1 MSSESNLTSRFQKG
15 QKKSPEEIKKREETK
30 RVNKAIKNL
39 VYEQLKQDLLN
50 GDSAKQKPYYQTF
63 LNNYLKQALKDP
75 NGRPA
80 TTIASMIFTPDIL
93 TALDASHEREMAN
106 DINFALYKLN
116 EDYFQEQRD
125 VLVEINHSKKIL
137 VCCSR
142 RAGKCFGKGTK
153 IRLFDG
159 TIKNVED
166 IRVGDIVLD
175 YNGNPTE
182 VSSTTS
188 GTDKM
193 YLVKDTSLSNNMEFV
208 CNEPHILTIKCSRN
222 DQTRKHNSPYKK
234 GEIYDIP
241 LVDFLKLPKY
251 EQKRFSLFRAS
262 IEYEEK
268 EHLIDPYL
276 LGLWLGDGNKECPRI
291 TVCGDEK
298 DLCNY
303 LSNNY
308 NCSISLSNGKSLNV
322 YGYYIKGIKQFF
334 KELNLL
340 YNKHIPFEYLH
351 DSKRNRLKLLAGL
364 IDSDGYKPKRKN
376 MLEFCNTNKTLI
388 DNVIELCNSLG
399 FKTSVRTKI
408 PTMYGKKCSRCWTIT
423 IKGKLSN
430 IPNVVKRKHCE
441 DSKQDTCNNF
451 TINYLGINTYYGFTL
466 KGNKRFCLED
476 YTVVHNTEMTS
487 GAIVKSALKNPGSR
501 IIYINLT
508 FKNAV
513 KQIWD
518 KVIKASEDTGL
529 QIEKSSKN
537 DGEIE
542 WVNGSSLR
550 IKGNSNNAEA
560 DTLRGESKVSL
571 VIIDEAF
578 HQKNMEYAINEVIM
592 PFLADLGDKATILCT
607 GTPPRIPHTYME
619 KLWSKDKTWRHYHWT
634 AENNPH
640 IPNFEKFIEEVCK
653 AKGLTKEAPFIQREY
668 YGVIGAYD
676 TEAMVFKNYQTY
688 TELPA
693 SFTANRI
700 AIGCDWGFSDYN
712 SIITVAY
719 NTQSGEAYIIEEKKF
734 NKATVTEIIT
744 EVKKSYEAA
753 KNRFGIDDIQI
764 LCDTNEQ
771 SITYELYANQ
781 HLPAYNAY
789 KYDKASAIAQLS
801 DWLRSGKIKVNA
813 NDIYLKDE
821 FERTLYKRDE
831 DDDSILPE
839 IDDDIFHPDAI
850 MALLYASRTIAFDMG
865 DKWQIDGV
873 NTGGESTNKKEGW

>member
-1 MSSESNLTSRFQKG
+1 MNSESNLTSRFQKG

-50 GDSAKQKPYYQTF
+50 GDNAKQKPYYQTF

-80 TTIASMIFTPDIL
+80 TTVASMIFTPDIL

-142 RAGKCFGKGTK
+142 RAGKS
-153 IRLFDG
+153 
-159 TIKNVED
+159 
-166 IRVGDIVLD
+166 
-175 YNGNPTE
+175 Y
-182 VSSTTS
+182 
-188 GTDKM
+188 
-193 YLVKDTSLSNNMEFV
+193 
-208 CNEPHILTIKCSRN
+208 
-222 DQTRKHNSPYKK
+222 
-234 GEIYDIP
+234 
-241 LVDFLKLPKY
+241 
-251 EQKRFSLFRAS
+251 
-262 IEYEEK
+262 
-268 EHLIDPYL
+268 
-276 LGLWLGDGNKECPRI
+276 
-291 TVCGDEK
+291 
-298 DLCNY
+298 
-303 LSNNY
+303 
-308 NCSISLSNGKSLNV
+308 
-322 YGYYIKGIKQFF
+322 
-334 KELNLL
+334 
-340 YNKHIPFEYLH
+340 
-351 DSKRNRLKLLAGL
+351 
-364 IDSDGYKPKRKN
+364 
-376 MLEFCNTNKTLI
+376 FCA
-388 DNVIELCNSLG
+388 
-399 FKTSVRTKI
+399 
-408 PTMYGKKCSRCWTIT
+408 
-423 IKGKLSN
+423 
-430 IPNVVKRKHCE
+430 
-441 DSKQDTCNNF
+441 
-451 TINYLGINTYYGFTL
+451 
-466 KGNKRFCLED
+466 
-476 YTVVHNTEMTS
+476 

-518 KVIKASEDTGL
+518 NVIKASEAVGL
-529 QIEKSSKN
+529 QIDKSSKN

-571 VIIDEAF
+571 VVIDEAF

-619 KLWSKDKTWRHYHWT
+619 KLWSNDKTWRHYHWT

-640 IPNFEKFIEEVCK
+640 VPDFEKFIEEVCK
-653 AKGLTKEAPFIQREY
+653 AKGLTKDAPFIQREY

-676 TEAMVFKNYQTY
+676 TEAMVFKNYQSY
-688 TELPA
+688 TELPT

-719 NTQSGEAYIIEEKKF
+719 NTQSGEAYVIEEKKF
-734 NKATVTEIIT
+734 NKATVSEIIT
-744 EVKKSYEAA
+744 EVKKSYETA

>member
-142 RAGKCFGKGTK
+142 RAGKS
-153 IRLFDG
+153 
-159 TIKNVED
+159 
-166 IRVGDIVLD
+166 
-175 YNGNPTE
+175 Y
-182 VSSTTS
+182 
-188 GTDKM
+188 
-193 YLVKDTSLSNNMEFV
+193 
-208 CNEPHILTIKCSRN
+208 
-222 DQTRKHNSPYKK
+222 
-234 GEIYDIP
+234 
-241 LVDFLKLPKY
+241 
-251 EQKRFSLFRAS
+251 
-262 IEYEEK
+262 
-268 EHLIDPYL
+268 
-276 LGLWLGDGNKECPRI
+276 
-291 TVCGDEK
+291 
-298 DLCNY
+298 
-303 LSNNY
+303 
-308 NCSISLSNGKSLNV
+308 
-322 YGYYIKGIKQFF
+322 
-334 KELNLL
+334 
-340 YNKHIPFEYLH
+340 
-351 DSKRNRLKLLAGL
+351 
-364 IDSDGYKPKRKN
+364 
-376 MLEFCNTNKTLI
+376 FCA
-388 DNVIELCNSLG
+388 
-399 FKTSVRTKI
+399 
-408 PTMYGKKCSRCWTIT
+408 
-423 IKGKLSN
+423 
-430 IPNVVKRKHCE
+430 
-441 DSKQDTCNNF
+441 
-451 TINYLGINTYYGFTL
+451 
-466 KGNKRFCLED
+466 
-476 YTVVHNTEMTS
+476 

-518 KVIKASEDTGL
+518 NVIKASEYTGL
-529 QIEKSSKN
+529 QIDKSSKN

-571 VIIDEAF
+571 VVIDEAF

-619 KLWSKDKTWRHYHWT
+619 KLWSNDKTWRHYHWT

-653 AKGLTKEAPFIQREY
+653 AKGLTKDAPFIQREY

-688 TELPA
+688 TELPT

-719 NTQSGEAYIIEEKKF
+719 NTQSGEAYVIEEKKF
-734 NKATVTEIIT
+734 NKATVSDIIT
-744 EVKKSYEAA
+744 EVKRSYEAA

>member
-142 RAGKCFGKGTK
+142 RAGKS
-153 IRLFDG
+153 
-159 TIKNVED
+159 
-166 IRVGDIVLD
+166 
-175 YNGNPTE
+175 Y
-182 VSSTTS
+182 
-188 GTDKM
+188 
-193 YLVKDTSLSNNMEFV
+193 
-208 CNEPHILTIKCSRN
+208 
-222 DQTRKHNSPYKK
+222 
-234 GEIYDIP
+234 
-241 LVDFLKLPKY
+241 
-251 EQKRFSLFRAS
+251 
-262 IEYEEK
+262 
-268 EHLIDPYL
+268 
-276 LGLWLGDGNKECPRI
+276 
-291 TVCGDEK
+291 
-298 DLCNY
+298 
-303 LSNNY
+303 
-308 NCSISLSNGKSLNV
+308 
-322 YGYYIKGIKQFF
+322 
-334 KELNLL
+334 
-340 YNKHIPFEYLH
+340 
-351 DSKRNRLKLLAGL
+351 
-364 IDSDGYKPKRKN
+364 
-376 MLEFCNTNKTLI
+376 FCA
-388 DNVIELCNSLG
+388 
-399 FKTSVRTKI
+399 
-408 PTMYGKKCSRCWTIT
+408 
-423 IKGKLSN
+423 
-430 IPNVVKRKHCE
+430 
-441 DSKQDTCNNF
+441 
-451 TINYLGINTYYGFTL
+451 
-466 KGNKRFCLED
+466 
-476 YTVVHNTEMTS
+476 

-518 KVIKASEDTGL
+518 NVIKASEYTGL
-529 QIEKSSKN
+529 QIDKSSKN

-571 VIIDEAF
+571 VVIDEAF

-619 KLWSKDKTWRHYHWT
+619 KLWSNDKTWRHYHWT

-640 IPNFEKFIEEVCK
+640 IPNFEKFVEEVCK
-653 AKGLTKEAPFIQREY
+653 AKGLTKDAPFIQREY

-688 TELPA
+688 TELPT

-719 NTQSGEAYIIEEKKF
+719 NTQSGEAYVIEEKKF
-734 NKATVTEIIT
+734 NKATVSDIIT
-744 EVKKSYEAA
+744 EVKRSYEAA

>member
-80 TTIASMIFTPDIL
+80 TTVASMIFTPDIL

-142 RAGKCFGKGTK
+142 RAGKS
-153 IRLFDG
+153 
-159 TIKNVED
+159 
-166 IRVGDIVLD
+166 
-175 YNGNPTE
+175 Y
-182 VSSTTS
+182 
-188 GTDKM
+188 
-193 YLVKDTSLSNNMEFV
+193 
-208 CNEPHILTIKCSRN
+208 
-222 DQTRKHNSPYKK
+222 
-234 GEIYDIP
+234 
-241 LVDFLKLPKY
+241 
-251 EQKRFSLFRAS
+251 
-262 IEYEEK
+262 
-268 EHLIDPYL
+268 
-276 LGLWLGDGNKECPRI
+276 
-291 TVCGDEK
+291 
-298 DLCNY
+298 
-303 LSNNY
+303 
-308 NCSISLSNGKSLNV
+308 
-322 YGYYIKGIKQFF
+322 
-334 KELNLL
+334 
-340 YNKHIPFEYLH
+340 
-351 DSKRNRLKLLAGL
+351 
-364 IDSDGYKPKRKN
+364 
-376 MLEFCNTNKTLI
+376 FCA
-388 DNVIELCNSLG
+388 
-399 FKTSVRTKI
+399 
-408 PTMYGKKCSRCWTIT
+408 
-423 IKGKLSN
+423 
-430 IPNVVKRKHCE
+430 
-441 DSKQDTCNNF
+441 
-451 TINYLGINTYYGFTL
+451 
-466 KGNKRFCLED
+466 
-476 YTVVHNTEMTS
+476 

-518 KVIKASEDTGL
+518 NVIKASEAVGL
-529 QIEKSSKN
+529 QIDKSSKN

-571 VIIDEAF
+571 VVIDEAF

-619 KLWSKDKTWRHYHWT
+619 KLWSNDKTWRHYHWT

-640 IPNFEKFIEEVCK
+640 VPDFEKFIEEVCE
-653 AKGLTKEAPFIQREY
+653 AKGLTKDAPFIQREY

-676 TEAMVFKNYQTY
+676 TEAMVFKNYQSY
-688 TELPA
+688 TELPT

-719 NTQSGEAYIIEEKKF
+719 NTQSGEAYVIEEKKF
-734 NKATVTEIIT
+734 NKATVSEIIT
-744 EVKKSYEAA
+744 EVKRSYEAA

>member
-142 RAGKCFGKGTK
+142 RAGKS
-153 IRLFDG
+153 
-159 TIKNVED
+159 
-166 IRVGDIVLD
+166 
-175 YNGNPTE
+175 Y
-182 VSSTTS
+182 
-188 GTDKM
+188 
-193 YLVKDTSLSNNMEFV
+193 
-208 CNEPHILTIKCSRN
+208 
-222 DQTRKHNSPYKK
+222 
-234 GEIYDIP
+234 
-241 LVDFLKLPKY
+241 
-251 EQKRFSLFRAS
+251 
-262 IEYEEK
+262 
-268 EHLIDPYL
+268 
-276 LGLWLGDGNKECPRI
+276 
-291 TVCGDEK
+291 
-298 DLCNY
+298 
-303 LSNNY
+303 
-308 NCSISLSNGKSLNV
+308 
-322 YGYYIKGIKQFF
+322 
-334 KELNLL
+334 
-340 YNKHIPFEYLH
+340 
-351 DSKRNRLKLLAGL
+351 
-364 IDSDGYKPKRKN
+364 
-376 MLEFCNTNKTLI
+376 FCA
-388 DNVIELCNSLG
+388 
-399 FKTSVRTKI
+399 
-408 PTMYGKKCSRCWTIT
+408 
-423 IKGKLSN
+423 
-430 IPNVVKRKHCE
+430 
-441 DSKQDTCNNF
+441 
-451 TINYLGINTYYGFTL
+451 
-466 KGNKRFCLED
+466 
-476 YTVVHNTEMTS
+476 

-513 KQIWD
+513 KQVWD
-518 KVIKASEDTGL
+518 NVIKASEDTGL
-529 QIEKSSKN
+529 QIDKSSKN

-571 VIIDEAF
+571 VVIDEAF

-619 KLWSKDKTWRHYHWT
+619 KLWSNDKTWRHYHWT

-640 IPNFEKFIEEVCK
+640 IPNFEKFVEEVCK
-653 AKGLTKEAPFIQREY
+653 AKGLTKDAPFIQREY

-688 TELPA
+688 TELPT

-719 NTQSGEAYIIEEKKF
+719 NTQSGEAYVIEEKKF
-734 NKATVTEIIT
+734 NKATVSEIIT
-744 EVKKSYEAA
+744 EVKRSYEAA

>member
-125 VLVEINHSKKIL
+125 VLVEINHSKKML

-142 RAGKCFGKGTK
+142 R
-153 IRLFDG
+153 
-159 TIKNVED
+159 
-166 IRVGDIVLD
+166 
-175 YNGNPTE
+175 
-182 VSSTTS
+182 S
-188 GTDKM
+188 
-193 YLVKDTSLSNNMEFV
+193 
-208 CNEPHILTIKCSRN
+208 
-222 DQTRKHNSPYKK
+222 
-234 GEIYDIP
+234 
-241 LVDFLKLPKY
+241 
-251 EQKRFSLFRAS
+251 
-262 IEYEEK
+262 
-268 EHLIDPYL
+268 
-276 LGLWLGDGNKECPRI
+276 
-291 TVCGDEK
+291 
-298 DLCNY
+298 
-303 LSNNY
+303 
-308 NCSISLSNGKSLNV
+308 GKS
-322 YGYYIKGIKQFF
+322 FMC
-334 KELNLL
+334 
-340 YNKHIPFEYLH
+340 
-351 DSKRNRLKLLAGL
+351 A
-364 IDSDGYKPKRKN
+364 
-376 MLEFCNTNKTLI
+376 
-388 DNVIELCNSLG
+388 
-399 FKTSVRTKI
+399 
-408 PTMYGKKCSRCWTIT
+408 
-423 IKGKLSN
+423 
-430 IPNVVKRKHCE
+430 
-441 DSKQDTCNNF
+441 
-451 TINYLGINTYYGFTL
+451 
-466 KGNKRFCLED
+466 
-476 YTVVHNTEMTS
+476 

-518 KVIKASEDTGL
+518 NVIKASKETGL
-529 QIEKSSKN
+529 QIDKSSKN

-592 PFLADLGDKATILCT
+592 PFLADLGDRATILCT

-619 KLWSKDKTWRHYHWT
+619 KLWSNDKTWRHYHWT

-640 IPNFEKFIEEVCK
+640 IPDFEKFIEEVCK
-653 AKGLTKEAPFIQREY
+653 AKGLTKDAPFIQREY

-688 TELPA
+688 TELPV

-719 NTQSGEAYIIEEKKF
+719 NTQSGEAYVIEEKKF
-734 NKATVTEIIT
+734 NKATVSEIIT
-744 EVKKSYEAA
+744 EVKKSYETA

>member
-50 GDSAKQKPYYQTF
+50 GDNAKQKPYYQTF

-80 TTIASMIFTPDIL
+80 TTIASMIFTPDVL

-125 VLVEINHSKKIL
+125 LLVEINHSKKIL
-137 VCCSR
+137 ACCSR
-142 RAGKCFGKGTK
+142 RAGKSYSC
-153 IRLFDG
+153 
-159 TIKNVED
+159 
-166 IRVGDIVLD
+166 
-175 YNGNPTE
+175 
-182 VSSTTS
+182 
-188 GTDKM
+188 
-193 YLVKDTSLSNNMEFV
+193 
-208 CNEPHILTIKCSRN
+208 
-222 DQTRKHNSPYKK
+222 
-234 GEIYDIP
+234 
-241 LVDFLKLPKY
+241 
-251 EQKRFSLFRAS
+251 A
-262 IEYEEK
+262 
-268 EHLIDPYL
+268 
-276 LGLWLGDGNKECPRI
+276 
-291 TVCGDEK
+291 
-298 DLCNY
+298 
-303 LSNNY
+303 
-308 NCSISLSNGKSLNV
+308 
-322 YGYYIKGIKQFF
+322 
-334 KELNLL
+334 
-340 YNKHIPFEYLH
+340 
-351 DSKRNRLKLLAGL
+351 
-364 IDSDGYKPKRKN
+364 
-376 MLEFCNTNKTLI
+376 
-388 DNVIELCNSLG
+388 
-399 FKTSVRTKI
+399 
-408 PTMYGKKCSRCWTIT
+408 
-423 IKGKLSN
+423 
-430 IPNVVKRKHCE
+430 
-441 DSKQDTCNNF
+441 
-451 TINYLGINTYYGFTL
+451 
-466 KGNKRFCLED
+466 
-476 YTVVHNTEMTS
+476 

-518 KVIKASEDTGL
+518 NVIKASEAVGL

-542 WVNGSSLR
+542 WANGSSLR

-571 VIIDEAF
+571 VVIDEAF

-619 KLWSKDKTWRHYHWT
+619 KLWNNDKTWRHYHWT

-640 IPNFEKFIEEVCK
+640 IPDFEKFIEEVCK
-653 AKGLTKEAPFIQREY
+653 AKGLTKDAPFIQREY

-688 TELPA
+688 TELPT

-719 NTQSGEAYIIEEKKF
+719 NTQSGEAYVIEEKKF
-734 NKATVTEIIT
+734 NKATVSEIIA
-744 EVKKSYEAA
+744 EVKRSYENA

-821 FERTLYKRDE
+821 FERTIYKRDE

>member
-39 VYEQLKQDLLN
+39 VYEHLKQDLLN
-50 GDSAKQKPYYQTF
+50 GDRAKQKPYYQTF

-142 RAGKCFGKGTK
+142 RAGKS
-153 IRLFDG
+153 
-159 TIKNVED
+159 
-166 IRVGDIVLD
+166 
-175 YNGNPTE
+175 Y
-182 VSSTTS
+182 
-188 GTDKM
+188 
-193 YLVKDTSLSNNMEFV
+193 
-208 CNEPHILTIKCSRN
+208 
-222 DQTRKHNSPYKK
+222 
-234 GEIYDIP
+234 
-241 LVDFLKLPKY
+241 
-251 EQKRFSLFRAS
+251 
-262 IEYEEK
+262 
-268 EHLIDPYL
+268 
-276 LGLWLGDGNKECPRI
+276 
-291 TVCGDEK
+291 
-298 DLCNY
+298 
-303 LSNNY
+303 
-308 NCSISLSNGKSLNV
+308 
-322 YGYYIKGIKQFF
+322 
-334 KELNLL
+334 
-340 YNKHIPFEYLH
+340 
-351 DSKRNRLKLLAGL
+351 
-364 IDSDGYKPKRKN
+364 
-376 MLEFCNTNKTLI
+376 FCA
-388 DNVIELCNSLG
+388 
-399 FKTSVRTKI
+399 
-408 PTMYGKKCSRCWTIT
+408 
-423 IKGKLSN
+423 
-430 IPNVVKRKHCE
+430 
-441 DSKQDTCNNF
+441 
-451 TINYLGINTYYGFTL
+451 
-466 KGNKRFCLED
+466 
-476 YTVVHNTEMTS
+476 

-518 KVIKASEDTGL
+518 NVIKASEYTGL
-529 QIEKSSKN
+529 QIDKSSKN

-571 VIIDEAF
+571 VVIDEAF

-619 KLWSKDKTWRHYHWT
+619 KLWSNDKTWRHYHWT

-653 AKGLTKEAPFIQREY
+653 AKGLTKDAPFIQREY

-688 TELPA
+688 TELPT

-719 NTQSGEAYIIEEKKF
+719 NTQSGEAYVIEEKKF
-734 NKATVTEIIT
+734 NKATVSDIIT
-744 EVKKSYEAA
+744 EVKRSYEAA

>member
-39 VYEQLKQDLLN
+39 VYEQLKKDLLN

-80 TTIASMIFTPDIL
+80 TTVASMIFTPDIL

-142 RAGKCFGKGTK
+142 RAGKS
-153 IRLFDG
+153 
-159 TIKNVED
+159 
-166 IRVGDIVLD
+166 
-175 YNGNPTE
+175 Y
-182 VSSTTS
+182 
-188 GTDKM
+188 
-193 YLVKDTSLSNNMEFV
+193 
-208 CNEPHILTIKCSRN
+208 
-222 DQTRKHNSPYKK
+222 
-234 GEIYDIP
+234 
-241 LVDFLKLPKY
+241 
-251 EQKRFSLFRAS
+251 
-262 IEYEEK
+262 
-268 EHLIDPYL
+268 
-276 LGLWLGDGNKECPRI
+276 
-291 TVCGDEK
+291 
-298 DLCNY
+298 
-303 LSNNY
+303 
-308 NCSISLSNGKSLNV
+308 
-322 YGYYIKGIKQFF
+322 
-334 KELNLL
+334 
-340 YNKHIPFEYLH
+340 
-351 DSKRNRLKLLAGL
+351 
-364 IDSDGYKPKRKN
+364 
-376 MLEFCNTNKTLI
+376 FCA
-388 DNVIELCNSLG
+388 
-399 FKTSVRTKI
+399 
-408 PTMYGKKCSRCWTIT
+408 
-423 IKGKLSN
+423 
-430 IPNVVKRKHCE
+430 
-441 DSKQDTCNNF
+441 
-451 TINYLGINTYYGFTL
+451 
-466 KGNKRFCLED
+466 
-476 YTVVHNTEMTS
+476 

-518 KVIKASEDTGL
+518 NVIKASEAVGL
-529 QIEKSSKN
+529 QIDKSSKN

-571 VIIDEAF
+571 VVIDEAF

-619 KLWSKDKTWRHYHWT
+619 KLWSNDKTWRHYHWT

-640 IPNFEKFIEEVCK
+640 VPDFEKFIEEVCK
-653 AKGLTKEAPFIQREY
+653 AKGLTKDAPFIQREY

-676 TEAMVFKNYQTY
+676 TEAMVFKNYQSY
-688 TELPA
+688 TELPT

-719 NTQSGEAYIIEEKKF
+719 NTQSGEAYVIEEKKF
-734 NKATVTEIIT
+734 NKATVSEIIT
-744 EVKKSYEAA
+744 EVKRSYEAA

>member
-1 MSSESNLTSRFQKG
+1 MSSENNLTSRFQKG

-50 GDSAKQKPYYQTF
+50 GDNAKQKPYYQTF

-80 TTIASMIFTPDIL
+80 TTVASMIFTPDIL

-142 RAGKCFGKGTK
+142 RAGK
-153 IRLFDG
+153 
-159 TIKNVED
+159 
-166 IRVGDIVLD
+166 
-175 YNGNPTE
+175 
-182 VSSTTS
+182 S
-188 GTDKM
+188 
-193 YLVKDTSLSNNMEFV
+193 
-208 CNEPHILTIKCSRN
+208 
-222 DQTRKHNSPYKK
+222 
-234 GEIYDIP
+234 
-241 LVDFLKLPKY
+241 
-251 EQKRFSLFRAS
+251 
-262 IEYEEK
+262 
-268 EHLIDPYL
+268 
-276 LGLWLGDGNKECPRI
+276 
-291 TVCGDEK
+291 
-298 DLCNY
+298 
-303 LSNNY
+303 
-308 NCSISLSNGKSLNV
+308 
-322 YGYYIKGIKQFF
+322 FF
-334 KELNLL
+334 C
-340 YNKHIPFEYLH
+340 
-351 DSKRNRLKLLAGL
+351 A
-364 IDSDGYKPKRKN
+364 
-376 MLEFCNTNKTLI
+376 
-388 DNVIELCNSLG
+388 
-399 FKTSVRTKI
+399 
-408 PTMYGKKCSRCWTIT
+408 
-423 IKGKLSN
+423 
-430 IPNVVKRKHCE
+430 
-441 DSKQDTCNNF
+441 
-451 TINYLGINTYYGFTL
+451 
-466 KGNKRFCLED
+466 
-476 YTVVHNTEMTS
+476 

-518 KVIKASEDTGL
+518 NVIKASEAVGL
-529 QIEKSSKN
+529 QIDKSSKN

-571 VIIDEAF
+571 VVIDEAF

-619 KLWSKDKTWRHYHWT
+619 KLWNNDKTWRHYHWT

-640 IPNFEKFIEEVCK
+640 VPDFEKFIEEVCK
-653 AKGLTKEAPFIQREY
+653 AKGLTKDAPFIQREY

-676 TEAMVFKNYQTY
+676 TEAMVFKNYQSY
-688 TELPA
+688 TELPT

-719 NTQSGEAYIIEEKKF
+719 NTQSGEAYVIEEKKF
-734 NKATVTEIIT
+734 NKATVSEIIA
-744 EVKKSYEAA
+744 EVKRSYEAA

-831 DDDSILPE
+831 DDSILPE

>member
-80 TTIASMIFTPDIL
+80 TTVASMIFTPDIL

-142 RAGKCFGKGTK
+142 RAGKS
-153 IRLFDG
+153 
-159 TIKNVED
+159 
-166 IRVGDIVLD
+166 
-175 YNGNPTE
+175 Y
-182 VSSTTS
+182 
-188 GTDKM
+188 
-193 YLVKDTSLSNNMEFV
+193 
-208 CNEPHILTIKCSRN
+208 
-222 DQTRKHNSPYKK
+222 
-234 GEIYDIP
+234 
-241 LVDFLKLPKY
+241 
-251 EQKRFSLFRAS
+251 
-262 IEYEEK
+262 
-268 EHLIDPYL
+268 
-276 LGLWLGDGNKECPRI
+276 
-291 TVCGDEK
+291 
-298 DLCNY
+298 
-303 LSNNY
+303 
-308 NCSISLSNGKSLNV
+308 
-322 YGYYIKGIKQFF
+322 
-334 KELNLL
+334 
-340 YNKHIPFEYLH
+340 
-351 DSKRNRLKLLAGL
+351 
-364 IDSDGYKPKRKN
+364 
-376 MLEFCNTNKTLI
+376 FCA
-388 DNVIELCNSLG
+388 
-399 FKTSVRTKI
+399 
-408 PTMYGKKCSRCWTIT
+408 
-423 IKGKLSN
+423 
-430 IPNVVKRKHCE
+430 
-441 DSKQDTCNNF
+441 
-451 TINYLGINTYYGFTL
+451 
-466 KGNKRFCLED
+466 
-476 YTVVHNTEMTS
+476 

-518 KVIKASEDTGL
+518 NVIKASEAVGL
-529 QIEKSSKN
+529 QIDKSSKN

-571 VIIDEAF
+571 VVIDEAF

-619 KLWSKDKTWRHYHWT
+619 KLWSNDKTWRHYHWT

-640 IPNFEKFIEEVCK
+640 VPDFEKFIEEVCK
-653 AKGLTKEAPFIQREY
+653 AKGLTKDAPFIQREY

-676 TEAMVFKNYQTY
+676 TEAMVFKNYQSY
-688 TELPA
+688 TELPT

-719 NTQSGEAYIIEEKKF
+719 NTQSGEAYVIEEKKF
-734 NKATVTEIIT
+734 NKATVSEIIA
-744 EVKKSYEAA
+744 EVKRSYEAA

>member
-80 TTIASMIFTPDIL
+80 TTVASMIFTPDIL

-142 RAGKCFGKGTK
+142 RAGKS
-153 IRLFDG
+153 
-159 TIKNVED
+159 
-166 IRVGDIVLD
+166 
-175 YNGNPTE
+175 Y
-182 VSSTTS
+182 
-188 GTDKM
+188 
-193 YLVKDTSLSNNMEFV
+193 
-208 CNEPHILTIKCSRN
+208 
-222 DQTRKHNSPYKK
+222 
-234 GEIYDIP
+234 
-241 LVDFLKLPKY
+241 
-251 EQKRFSLFRAS
+251 
-262 IEYEEK
+262 
-268 EHLIDPYL
+268 
-276 LGLWLGDGNKECPRI
+276 
-291 TVCGDEK
+291 
-298 DLCNY
+298 
-303 LSNNY
+303 
-308 NCSISLSNGKSLNV
+308 
-322 YGYYIKGIKQFF
+322 
-334 KELNLL
+334 
-340 YNKHIPFEYLH
+340 
-351 DSKRNRLKLLAGL
+351 
-364 IDSDGYKPKRKN
+364 
-376 MLEFCNTNKTLI
+376 FCA
-388 DNVIELCNSLG
+388 
-399 FKTSVRTKI
+399 
-408 PTMYGKKCSRCWTIT
+408 
-423 IKGKLSN
+423 
-430 IPNVVKRKHCE
+430 
-441 DSKQDTCNNF
+441 
-451 TINYLGINTYYGFTL
+451 
-466 KGNKRFCLED
+466 
-476 YTVVHNTEMTS
+476 

-518 KVIKASEDTGL
+518 NVIKASEAVGL
-529 QIEKSSKN
+529 QIDKSSKN

-571 VIIDEAF
+571 VVIDEAF

-619 KLWSKDKTWRHYHWT
+619 KLWSNDKTWRHYHWT

-640 IPNFEKFIEEVCK
+640 VPDFEKFIEEVCK
-653 AKGLTKEAPFIQREY
+653 AKGLTKDAPFIQREY

-676 TEAMVFKNYQTY
+676 TEAMVFKNYQSY
-688 TELPA
+688 TELPT

-719 NTQSGEAYIIEEKKF
+719 NTQSGEAYVIEEKKF
-734 NKATVTEIIT
+734 NKATVSEIIT
-744 EVKKSYEAA
+744 EVKRSYETA

-789 KYDKASAIAQLS
+789 KYDKSSAIAQLS

>member
-142 RAGKCFGKGTK
+142 RAGKS
-153 IRLFDG
+153 
-159 TIKNVED
+159 
-166 IRVGDIVLD
+166 
-175 YNGNPTE
+175 Y
-182 VSSTTS
+182 
-188 GTDKM
+188 
-193 YLVKDTSLSNNMEFV
+193 
-208 CNEPHILTIKCSRN
+208 
-222 DQTRKHNSPYKK
+222 
-234 GEIYDIP
+234 
-241 LVDFLKLPKY
+241 
-251 EQKRFSLFRAS
+251 
-262 IEYEEK
+262 
-268 EHLIDPYL
+268 
-276 LGLWLGDGNKECPRI
+276 
-291 TVCGDEK
+291 
-298 DLCNY
+298 
-303 LSNNY
+303 
-308 NCSISLSNGKSLNV
+308 
-322 YGYYIKGIKQFF
+322 
-334 KELNLL
+334 
-340 YNKHIPFEYLH
+340 
-351 DSKRNRLKLLAGL
+351 
-364 IDSDGYKPKRKN
+364 
-376 MLEFCNTNKTLI
+376 FCA
-388 DNVIELCNSLG
+388 
-399 FKTSVRTKI
+399 
-408 PTMYGKKCSRCWTIT
+408 
-423 IKGKLSN
+423 
-430 IPNVVKRKHCE
+430 
-441 DSKQDTCNNF
+441 
-451 TINYLGINTYYGFTL
+451 
-466 KGNKRFCLED
+466 
-476 YTVVHNTEMTS
+476 

-513 KQIWD
+513 KQVWD
-518 KVIKASEDTGL
+518 NVIKASEYTGL
-529 QIEKSSKN
+529 QIDKSSKN

-571 VIIDEAF
+571 VVIDEAF

-619 KLWSKDKTWRHYHWT
+619 KLWSNDKTWRHYHWT

-640 IPNFEKFIEEVCK
+640 IPNFEKFVEEVCK
-653 AKGLTKEAPFIQREY
+653 AKGLTKDAPFIQREY

-688 TELPA
+688 TELPT

-719 NTQSGEAYIIEEKKF
+719 NTQSGEAYVIEEKKF
-734 NKATVTEIIT
+734 NKATVSEIIT
-744 EVKKSYEAA
+744 EVKRSYEAA

>member
-1 MSSESNLTSRFQKG
+1 MRSESNLISRFQKG

-80 TTIASMIFTPDIL
+80 TTVASMIFTPDVL

-142 RAGKCFGKGTK
+142 RAGKS
-153 IRLFDG
+153 
-159 TIKNVED
+159 
-166 IRVGDIVLD
+166 
-175 YNGNPTE
+175 Y
-182 VSSTTS
+182 
-188 GTDKM
+188 
-193 YLVKDTSLSNNMEFV
+193 
-208 CNEPHILTIKCSRN
+208 
-222 DQTRKHNSPYKK
+222 
-234 GEIYDIP
+234 
-241 LVDFLKLPKY
+241 
-251 EQKRFSLFRAS
+251 
-262 IEYEEK
+262 
-268 EHLIDPYL
+268 
-276 LGLWLGDGNKECPRI
+276 
-291 TVCGDEK
+291 
-298 DLCNY
+298 
-303 LSNNY
+303 
-308 NCSISLSNGKSLNV
+308 
-322 YGYYIKGIKQFF
+322 
-334 KELNLL
+334 
-340 YNKHIPFEYLH
+340 
-351 DSKRNRLKLLAGL
+351 
-364 IDSDGYKPKRKN
+364 
-376 MLEFCNTNKTLI
+376 FCA
-388 DNVIELCNSLG
+388 
-399 FKTSVRTKI
+399 
-408 PTMYGKKCSRCWTIT
+408 
-423 IKGKLSN
+423 
-430 IPNVVKRKHCE
+430 
-441 DSKQDTCNNF
+441 
-451 TINYLGINTYYGFTL
+451 
-466 KGNKRFCLED
+466 
-476 YTVVHNTEMTS
+476 

-518 KVIKASEDTGL
+518 NVIKASEETGL
-529 QIEKSSKN
+529 QIDKSSKN

-571 VIIDEAF
+571 VVIDEAF

-619 KLWSKDKTWRHYHWT
+619 KLWSNDKTWRHYHWT

-640 IPNFEKFIEEVCK
+640 IPDFEKFIEEVCK
-653 AKGLTKEAPFIQREY
+653 AKGLTKDAPFIQREY

-688 TELPA
+688 TELPT

-719 NTQSGEAYIIEEKKF
+719 NTQSGEAYVIEEKKF
-734 NKATVTEIIT
+734 NKATVSEIIT
-744 EVKKSYEAA
+744 EVKRSYEAA

>member
-50 GDSAKQKPYYQTF
+50 GDNAKQKPYYQTF

-142 RAGKCFGKGTK
+142 RAGKS
-153 IRLFDG
+153 
-159 TIKNVED
+159 
-166 IRVGDIVLD
+166 
-175 YNGNPTE
+175 Y
-182 VSSTTS
+182 
-188 GTDKM
+188 
-193 YLVKDTSLSNNMEFV
+193 
-208 CNEPHILTIKCSRN
+208 
-222 DQTRKHNSPYKK
+222 
-234 GEIYDIP
+234 
-241 LVDFLKLPKY
+241 
-251 EQKRFSLFRAS
+251 
-262 IEYEEK
+262 
-268 EHLIDPYL
+268 
-276 LGLWLGDGNKECPRI
+276 
-291 TVCGDEK
+291 
-298 DLCNY
+298 
-303 LSNNY
+303 
-308 NCSISLSNGKSLNV
+308 
-322 YGYYIKGIKQFF
+322 
-334 KELNLL
+334 
-340 YNKHIPFEYLH
+340 
-351 DSKRNRLKLLAGL
+351 
-364 IDSDGYKPKRKN
+364 
-376 MLEFCNTNKTLI
+376 FCA
-388 DNVIELCNSLG
+388 
-399 FKTSVRTKI
+399 
-408 PTMYGKKCSRCWTIT
+408 
-423 IKGKLSN
+423 
-430 IPNVVKRKHCE
+430 
-441 DSKQDTCNNF
+441 
-451 TINYLGINTYYGFTL
+451 
-466 KGNKRFCLED
+466 
-476 YTVVHNTEMTS
+476 

-518 KVIKASEDTGL
+518 NVIKASEAVGL
-529 QIEKSSKN
+529 QIDKSSKN

-571 VIIDEAF
+571 VVIDEAF

-619 KLWSKDKTWRHYHWT
+619 KLWSNDKTWRHYHWT

-640 IPNFEKFIEEVCK
+640 VPDFEKFIEEVCK
-653 AKGLTKEAPFIQREY
+653 AKGLTKDAPFIQREY

-676 TEAMVFKNYQTY
+676 TEAMVFKNYQSY
-688 TELPA
+688 TELPT

-719 NTQSGEAYIIEEKKF
+719 NTQSGEAYVIEEKKF
-734 NKATVTEIIT
+734 NKATVSEIIT
-744 EVKKSYEAA
+744 EVKRSYEAA

>member
-50 GDSAKQKPYYQTF
+50 GDNAKQKPYYQTF

-80 TTIASMIFTPDIL
+80 TTVASMIFTPDIL

-116 EDYFQEQRD
+116 EGYFQEQRD

-142 RAGKCFGKGTK
+142 RAGK
-153 IRLFDG
+153 
-159 TIKNVED
+159 
-166 IRVGDIVLD
+166 
-175 YNGNPTE
+175 
-182 VSSTTS
+182 S
-188 GTDKM
+188 
-193 YLVKDTSLSNNMEFV
+193 
-208 CNEPHILTIKCSRN
+208 
-222 DQTRKHNSPYKK
+222 
-234 GEIYDIP
+234 
-241 LVDFLKLPKY
+241 
-251 EQKRFSLFRAS
+251 
-262 IEYEEK
+262 
-268 EHLIDPYL
+268 
-276 LGLWLGDGNKECPRI
+276 
-291 TVCGDEK
+291 
-298 DLCNY
+298 
-303 LSNNY
+303 
-308 NCSISLSNGKSLNV
+308 
-322 YGYYIKGIKQFF
+322 FF
-334 KELNLL
+334 C
-340 YNKHIPFEYLH
+340 
-351 DSKRNRLKLLAGL
+351 A
-364 IDSDGYKPKRKN
+364 
-376 MLEFCNTNKTLI
+376 
-388 DNVIELCNSLG
+388 
-399 FKTSVRTKI
+399 
-408 PTMYGKKCSRCWTIT
+408 
-423 IKGKLSN
+423 
-430 IPNVVKRKHCE
+430 
-441 DSKQDTCNNF
+441 
-451 TINYLGINTYYGFTL
+451 
-466 KGNKRFCLED
+466 
-476 YTVVHNTEMTS
+476 

-518 KVIKASEDTGL
+518 NVIKASEAVGL
-529 QIEKSSKN
+529 QIDKSSKN

-571 VIIDEAF
+571 VVIDEAF

-619 KLWSKDKTWRHYHWT
+619 KLWSNDKTWRHYHWT

-640 IPNFEKFIEEVCK
+640 VPDFEKFIEEVCK
-653 AKGLTKEAPFIQREY
+653 AKGLTKDAPFIQREY

-676 TEAMVFKNYQTY
+676 TEAMVFKNYQSY
-688 TELPA
+688 TELPT

-719 NTQSGEAYIIEEKKF
+719 NTQSGEAYVIEEKKF
-734 NKATVTEIIT
+734 NKATVSEIIT
-744 EVKKSYEAA
+744 EVKRSYEAA

>member
-50 GDSAKQKPYYQTF
+50 GDNAKQKPYYQTF

-80 TTIASMIFTPDIL
+80 TTVASMIFTPDIL

-142 RAGKCFGKGTK
+142 RAGKS
-153 IRLFDG
+153 
-159 TIKNVED
+159 
-166 IRVGDIVLD
+166 
-175 YNGNPTE
+175 Y
-182 VSSTTS
+182 
-188 GTDKM
+188 
-193 YLVKDTSLSNNMEFV
+193 
-208 CNEPHILTIKCSRN
+208 
-222 DQTRKHNSPYKK
+222 
-234 GEIYDIP
+234 
-241 LVDFLKLPKY
+241 
-251 EQKRFSLFRAS
+251 
-262 IEYEEK
+262 
-268 EHLIDPYL
+268 
-276 LGLWLGDGNKECPRI
+276 
-291 TVCGDEK
+291 
-298 DLCNY
+298 
-303 LSNNY
+303 
-308 NCSISLSNGKSLNV
+308 
-322 YGYYIKGIKQFF
+322 
-334 KELNLL
+334 
-340 YNKHIPFEYLH
+340 
-351 DSKRNRLKLLAGL
+351 
-364 IDSDGYKPKRKN
+364 
-376 MLEFCNTNKTLI
+376 FCA
-388 DNVIELCNSLG
+388 
-399 FKTSVRTKI
+399 
-408 PTMYGKKCSRCWTIT
+408 
-423 IKGKLSN
+423 
-430 IPNVVKRKHCE
+430 
-441 DSKQDTCNNF
+441 
-451 TINYLGINTYYGFTL
+451 
-466 KGNKRFCLED
+466 
-476 YTVVHNTEMTS
+476 

-518 KVIKASEDTGL
+518 NVIKASEAVGL
-529 QIEKSSKN
+529 QIDKSSKN

-619 KLWSKDKTWRHYHWT
+619 KLWSNDKTWRHYHWT

-640 IPNFEKFIEEVCK
+640 VPDFEKFIEEVCK
-653 AKGLTKEAPFIQREY
+653 AKGLTKDAPFIQREY

-676 TEAMVFKNYQTY
+676 TEAMVFKNYQSY
-688 TELPA
+688 TELPT

-719 NTQSGEAYIIEEKKF
+719 NTQSGEAYVIEEKKF
-734 NKATVTEIIT
+734 NKATVSEIIA
-744 EVKKSYEAA
+744 EVKRSYEAA

>member
-1 MSSESNLTSRFQKG
+1 MNSENNLTSRFQKG

-50 GDSAKQKPYYQTF
+50 GDNAKQKPYYQTF

-80 TTIASMIFTPDIL
+80 TTVASMIFTPDIL

-142 RAGKCFGKGTK
+142 RAGKS
-153 IRLFDG
+153 
-159 TIKNVED
+159 
-166 IRVGDIVLD
+166 
-175 YNGNPTE
+175 Y
-182 VSSTTS
+182 
-188 GTDKM
+188 
-193 YLVKDTSLSNNMEFV
+193 
-208 CNEPHILTIKCSRN
+208 
-222 DQTRKHNSPYKK
+222 
-234 GEIYDIP
+234 
-241 LVDFLKLPKY
+241 
-251 EQKRFSLFRAS
+251 
-262 IEYEEK
+262 
-268 EHLIDPYL
+268 
-276 LGLWLGDGNKECPRI
+276 
-291 TVCGDEK
+291 
-298 DLCNY
+298 
-303 LSNNY
+303 
-308 NCSISLSNGKSLNV
+308 
-322 YGYYIKGIKQFF
+322 
-334 KELNLL
+334 
-340 YNKHIPFEYLH
+340 
-351 DSKRNRLKLLAGL
+351 
-364 IDSDGYKPKRKN
+364 
-376 MLEFCNTNKTLI
+376 FCA
-388 DNVIELCNSLG
+388 
-399 FKTSVRTKI
+399 
-408 PTMYGKKCSRCWTIT
+408 
-423 IKGKLSN
+423 
-430 IPNVVKRKHCE
+430 
-441 DSKQDTCNNF
+441 
-451 TINYLGINTYYGFTL
+451 
-466 KGNKRFCLED
+466 
-476 YTVVHNTEMTS
+476 

-518 KVIKASEDTGL
+518 NVIKASEAVGL
-529 QIEKSSKN
+529 QIDKSSKN

-571 VIIDEAF
+571 VVIDEAF

-619 KLWSKDKTWRHYHWT
+619 KLWNNDKTWRHYHWT

-640 IPNFEKFIEEVCK
+640 ISDFGKFIEEVCE
-653 AKGLTKEAPFIQREY
+653 AKGLTKDAPFIQREY

-676 TEAMVFKNYQTY
+676 TEAMVFKNYQSY
-688 TELPA
+688 TELPT

-719 NTQSGEAYIIEEKKF
+719 NTQSGEAYVIEEKKF
-734 NKATVTEIIT
+734 NKATVSEIIT
-744 EVKKSYEAA
+744 EVKRSYEAA
-753 KNRFGIDDIQI
+753 KNRFGINDIQI

>member
-80 TTIASMIFTPDIL
+80 ATIASMIFTPDIL

-142 RAGKCFGKGTK
+142 RAGKS
-153 IRLFDG
+153 
-159 TIKNVED
+159 
-166 IRVGDIVLD
+166 
-175 YNGNPTE
+175 Y
-182 VSSTTS
+182 
-188 GTDKM
+188 
-193 YLVKDTSLSNNMEFV
+193 
-208 CNEPHILTIKCSRN
+208 
-222 DQTRKHNSPYKK
+222 
-234 GEIYDIP
+234 
-241 LVDFLKLPKY
+241 
-251 EQKRFSLFRAS
+251 
-262 IEYEEK
+262 
-268 EHLIDPYL
+268 
-276 LGLWLGDGNKECPRI
+276 
-291 TVCGDEK
+291 
-298 DLCNY
+298 
-303 LSNNY
+303 
-308 NCSISLSNGKSLNV
+308 
-322 YGYYIKGIKQFF
+322 
-334 KELNLL
+334 
-340 YNKHIPFEYLH
+340 
-351 DSKRNRLKLLAGL
+351 
-364 IDSDGYKPKRKN
+364 
-376 MLEFCNTNKTLI
+376 FCA
-388 DNVIELCNSLG
+388 
-399 FKTSVRTKI
+399 
-408 PTMYGKKCSRCWTIT
+408 
-423 IKGKLSN
+423 
-430 IPNVVKRKHCE
+430 
-441 DSKQDTCNNF
+441 
-451 TINYLGINTYYGFTL
+451 
-466 KGNKRFCLED
+466 
-476 YTVVHNTEMTS
+476 

-518 KVIKASEDTGL
+518 NVIKASEYTGL
-529 QIEKSSKN
+529 QIDKSSKN

-571 VIIDEAF
+571 VVIDEAF

-619 KLWSKDKTWRHYHWT
+619 KLWSNDKTWRHYHWT

-653 AKGLTKEAPFIQREY
+653 AKGLTKDAPFIQREY

-688 TELPA
+688 TELPT

-719 NTQSGEAYIIEEKKF
+719 NTQSGEAYVIEEKKF
-734 NKATVTEIIT
+734 NKATVSEIIT
-744 EVKKSYEAA
+744 EVKRSYEAA

>member
-1 MSSESNLTSRFQKG
+1 MNSENNLTSRFQKG

-80 TTIASMIFTPDIL
+80 TTVASMIFTPDVL

-142 RAGKCFGKGTK
+142 RAGKSYFC
-153 IRLFDG
+153 
-159 TIKNVED
+159 
-166 IRVGDIVLD
+166 
-175 YNGNPTE
+175 
-182 VSSTTS
+182 
-188 GTDKM
+188 
-193 YLVKDTSLSNNMEFV
+193 
-208 CNEPHILTIKCSRN
+208 
-222 DQTRKHNSPYKK
+222 
-234 GEIYDIP
+234 
-241 LVDFLKLPKY
+241 
-251 EQKRFSLFRAS
+251 
-262 IEYEEK
+262 
-268 EHLIDPYL
+268 
-276 LGLWLGDGNKECPRI
+276 
-291 TVCGDEK
+291 
-298 DLCNY
+298 
-303 LSNNY
+303 
-308 NCSISLSNGKSLNV
+308 
-322 YGYYIKGIKQFF
+322 
-334 KELNLL
+334 
-340 YNKHIPFEYLH
+340 
-351 DSKRNRLKLLAGL
+351 AGA
-364 IDSDGYKPKRKN
+364 
-376 MLEFCNTNKTLI
+376 
-388 DNVIELCNSLG
+388 V
-399 FKTSVRTKI
+399 
-408 PTMYGKKCSRCWTIT
+408 
-423 IKGKLSN
+423 
-430 IPNVVKRKHCE
+430 
-441 DSKQDTCNNF
+441 
-451 TINYLGINTYYGFTL
+451 
-466 KGNKRFCLED
+466 
-476 YTVVHNTEMTS
+476 
-487 GAIVKSALKNPGSR
+487 VKSALKNPGSR

-518 KVIKASEDTGL
+518 NVIKASEAVGL
-529 QIEKSSKN
+529 QIDKSSKN

-571 VIIDEAF
+571 VVIDEAF

-619 KLWSKDKTWRHYHWT
+619 KLWSNDKTWRHYHWT

-640 IPNFEKFIEEVCK
+640 IPDFEKFIEEVCK

-688 TELPA
+688 TELPT

-719 NTQSGEAYIIEEKKF
+719 NTQSGEAYVIEEKKF
-734 NKATVTEIIT
+734 NKATVSEIIT
-744 EVKKSYEAA
+744 EVKRSYEAA

>member
-80 TTIASMIFTPDIL
+80 TTIASMIFTPDVL

-125 VLVEINHSKKIL
+125 VLVEINHSKKML

-142 RAGKCFGKGTK
+142 R
-153 IRLFDG
+153 
-159 TIKNVED
+159 
-166 IRVGDIVLD
+166 
-175 YNGNPTE
+175 
-182 VSSTTS
+182 S
-188 GTDKM
+188 
-193 YLVKDTSLSNNMEFV
+193 
-208 CNEPHILTIKCSRN
+208 
-222 DQTRKHNSPYKK
+222 
-234 GEIYDIP
+234 
-241 LVDFLKLPKY
+241 
-251 EQKRFSLFRAS
+251 
-262 IEYEEK
+262 
-268 EHLIDPYL
+268 
-276 LGLWLGDGNKECPRI
+276 
-291 TVCGDEK
+291 
-298 DLCNY
+298 
-303 LSNNY
+303 
-308 NCSISLSNGKSLNV
+308 GKS
-322 YGYYIKGIKQFF
+322 FMC
-334 KELNLL
+334 
-340 YNKHIPFEYLH
+340 
-351 DSKRNRLKLLAGL
+351 A
-364 IDSDGYKPKRKN
+364 
-376 MLEFCNTNKTLI
+376 
-388 DNVIELCNSLG
+388 
-399 FKTSVRTKI
+399 
-408 PTMYGKKCSRCWTIT
+408 
-423 IKGKLSN
+423 
-430 IPNVVKRKHCE
+430 
-441 DSKQDTCNNF
+441 
-451 TINYLGINTYYGFTL
+451 
-466 KGNKRFCLED
+466 
-476 YTVVHNTEMTS
+476 

-518 KVIKASEDTGL
+518 NVIKASEAVGL
-529 QIEKSSKN
+529 QIDKSSKN

-571 VIIDEAF
+571 VVIDEAF

-619 KLWSKDKTWRHYHWT
+619 KLWSNDKTWRHYHWT

-640 IPNFEKFIEEVCK
+640 IPDFEKFIEEVCE
-653 AKGLTKEAPFIQREY
+653 AKGLTKDAPFIQREY

-688 TELPA
+688 TELPT

-719 NTQSGEAYIIEEKKF
+719 NTQSGEAYVIEEKKF
-734 NKATVTEIIT
+734 NKATVSEIIT
-744 EVKKSYEAA
+744 EVKRSYEAA

>member
-125 VLVEINHSKKIL
+125 VLIEINHSKKML

-142 RAGKCFGKGTK
+142 R
-153 IRLFDG
+153 
-159 TIKNVED
+159 
-166 IRVGDIVLD
+166 
-175 YNGNPTE
+175 
-182 VSSTTS
+182 S
-188 GTDKM
+188 
-193 YLVKDTSLSNNMEFV
+193 
-208 CNEPHILTIKCSRN
+208 
-222 DQTRKHNSPYKK
+222 
-234 GEIYDIP
+234 
-241 LVDFLKLPKY
+241 
-251 EQKRFSLFRAS
+251 
-262 IEYEEK
+262 
-268 EHLIDPYL
+268 
-276 LGLWLGDGNKECPRI
+276 
-291 TVCGDEK
+291 
-298 DLCNY
+298 
-303 LSNNY
+303 
-308 NCSISLSNGKSLNV
+308 GKS
-322 YGYYIKGIKQFF
+322 FMC
-334 KELNLL
+334 
-340 YNKHIPFEYLH
+340 
-351 DSKRNRLKLLAGL
+351 A
-364 IDSDGYKPKRKN
+364 
-376 MLEFCNTNKTLI
+376 
-388 DNVIELCNSLG
+388 
-399 FKTSVRTKI
+399 
-408 PTMYGKKCSRCWTIT
+408 
-423 IKGKLSN
+423 
-430 IPNVVKRKHCE
+430 
-441 DSKQDTCNNF
+441 
-451 TINYLGINTYYGFTL
+451 
-466 KGNKRFCLED
+466 
-476 YTVVHNTEMTS
+476 

-518 KVIKASEDTGL
+518 NVIKASEAVGL
-529 QIEKSSKN
+529 QIDKSSKN

-571 VIIDEAF
+571 VVIDEAF

-619 KLWSKDKTWRHYHWT
+619 KLWSNDKTWRHYHWT

-640 IPNFEKFIEEVCK
+640 IPDFEKFIEEVCK
-653 AKGLTKEAPFIQREY
+653 AKGLTKDAPFIQREY

-688 TELPA
+688 TELPT

-719 NTQSGEAYIIEEKKF
+719 NTQSGEAYVIEEKKF
-734 NKATVTEIIT
+734 NKATVSEIIT
-744 EVKKSYEAA
+744 EVKRSYETA

>member
-50 GDSAKQKPYYQTF
+50 GDNAKQKPYYQAF

-80 TTIASMIFTPDIL
+80 STVASMIFTPDIL

-142 RAGKCFGKGTK
+142 RAGKS
-153 IRLFDG
+153 
-159 TIKNVED
+159 
-166 IRVGDIVLD
+166 
-175 YNGNPTE
+175 Y
-182 VSSTTS
+182 
-188 GTDKM
+188 
-193 YLVKDTSLSNNMEFV
+193 
-208 CNEPHILTIKCSRN
+208 
-222 DQTRKHNSPYKK
+222 
-234 GEIYDIP
+234 
-241 LVDFLKLPKY
+241 
-251 EQKRFSLFRAS
+251 
-262 IEYEEK
+262 
-268 EHLIDPYL
+268 
-276 LGLWLGDGNKECPRI
+276 
-291 TVCGDEK
+291 
-298 DLCNY
+298 
-303 LSNNY
+303 
-308 NCSISLSNGKSLNV
+308 
-322 YGYYIKGIKQFF
+322 
-334 KELNLL
+334 
-340 YNKHIPFEYLH
+340 
-351 DSKRNRLKLLAGL
+351 
-364 IDSDGYKPKRKN
+364 
-376 MLEFCNTNKTLI
+376 FCA
-388 DNVIELCNSLG
+388 
-399 FKTSVRTKI
+399 
-408 PTMYGKKCSRCWTIT
+408 
-423 IKGKLSN
+423 
-430 IPNVVKRKHCE
+430 
-441 DSKQDTCNNF
+441 
-451 TINYLGINTYYGFTL
+451 
-466 KGNKRFCLED
+466 
-476 YTVVHNTEMTS
+476 

-518 KVIKASEDTGL
+518 NVIKASEETGL
-529 QIEKSSKN
+529 QIDKSSKN

-571 VIIDEAF
+571 VVIDEAF

-619 KLWSKDKTWRHYHWT
+619 KLWSNDKTWRHYHWT

-640 IPNFEKFIEEVCK
+640 IPDFEKFIEEVCE
-653 AKGLTKEAPFIQREY
+653 AKGLTKDAPFIQREY

-688 TELPA
+688 TELPT
-693 SFTANRI
+693 SFTANRV

-719 NTQSGEAYIIEEKKF
+719 NTQSGEAYVIEEKKF
-734 NKATVTEIIT
+734 NKATVSEIIT
-744 EVKKSYEAA
+744 EVKRSYEAA

>member
-80 TTIASMIFTPDIL
+80 TTIASMIFTPDVL

-142 RAGKCFGKGTK
+142 RAGKSYFC
-153 IRLFDG
+153 
-159 TIKNVED
+159 
-166 IRVGDIVLD
+166 
-175 YNGNPTE
+175 
-182 VSSTTS
+182 
-188 GTDKM
+188 
-193 YLVKDTSLSNNMEFV
+193 
-208 CNEPHILTIKCSRN
+208 
-222 DQTRKHNSPYKK
+222 
-234 GEIYDIP
+234 
-241 LVDFLKLPKY
+241 
-251 EQKRFSLFRAS
+251 
-262 IEYEEK
+262 
-268 EHLIDPYL
+268 
-276 LGLWLGDGNKECPRI
+276 
-291 TVCGDEK
+291 
-298 DLCNY
+298 
-303 LSNNY
+303 
-308 NCSISLSNGKSLNV
+308 
-322 YGYYIKGIKQFF
+322 
-334 KELNLL
+334 
-340 YNKHIPFEYLH
+340 
-351 DSKRNRLKLLAGL
+351 AGA
-364 IDSDGYKPKRKN
+364 
-376 MLEFCNTNKTLI
+376 
-388 DNVIELCNSLG
+388 V
-399 FKTSVRTKI
+399 
-408 PTMYGKKCSRCWTIT
+408 
-423 IKGKLSN
+423 
-430 IPNVVKRKHCE
+430 
-441 DSKQDTCNNF
+441 
-451 TINYLGINTYYGFTL
+451 
-466 KGNKRFCLED
+466 
-476 YTVVHNTEMTS
+476 
-487 GAIVKSALKNPGSR
+487 VKSALKNPGSR

-518 KVIKASEDTGL
+518 NVIKASEAVGL
-529 QIEKSSKN
+529 QIDKSSKN

-571 VIIDEAF
+571 VVIDEAF

-619 KLWSKDKTWRHYHWT
+619 KLWSNDKTWRHYHWT

-640 IPNFEKFIEEVCK
+640 IPDFEKFIEEVCK
-653 AKGLTKEAPFIQREY
+653 AKGLTKDAPFIQREY

-688 TELPA
+688 TELPT

-719 NTQSGEAYIIEEKKF
+719 NTQSGEAYVIEEKKF
-734 NKATVTEIIT
+734 NKATVSEIIT
-744 EVKKSYEAA
+744 EVKRSYESA

>member
-80 TTIASMIFTPDIL
+80 TTIASMIFTPDVL

-142 RAGKCFGKGTK
+142 RAGKS
-153 IRLFDG
+153 
-159 TIKNVED
+159 
-166 IRVGDIVLD
+166 
-175 YNGNPTE
+175 Y
-182 VSSTTS
+182 
-188 GTDKM
+188 
-193 YLVKDTSLSNNMEFV
+193 
-208 CNEPHILTIKCSRN
+208 
-222 DQTRKHNSPYKK
+222 
-234 GEIYDIP
+234 
-241 LVDFLKLPKY
+241 
-251 EQKRFSLFRAS
+251 
-262 IEYEEK
+262 
-268 EHLIDPYL
+268 
-276 LGLWLGDGNKECPRI
+276 
-291 TVCGDEK
+291 
-298 DLCNY
+298 
-303 LSNNY
+303 
-308 NCSISLSNGKSLNV
+308 
-322 YGYYIKGIKQFF
+322 
-334 KELNLL
+334 
-340 YNKHIPFEYLH
+340 
-351 DSKRNRLKLLAGL
+351 
-364 IDSDGYKPKRKN
+364 
-376 MLEFCNTNKTLI
+376 FCA
-388 DNVIELCNSLG
+388 
-399 FKTSVRTKI
+399 
-408 PTMYGKKCSRCWTIT
+408 
-423 IKGKLSN
+423 
-430 IPNVVKRKHCE
+430 
-441 DSKQDTCNNF
+441 
-451 TINYLGINTYYGFTL
+451 
-466 KGNKRFCLED
+466 
-476 YTVVHNTEMTS
+476 

-518 KVIKASEDTGL
+518 NVIKASEEVGL
-529 QIEKSSKN
+529 QIDKSSKN

-571 VIIDEAF
+571 VVIDEAF

-619 KLWSKDKTWRHYHWT
+619 KLWSNDKTWRHYHWT

-653 AKGLTKEAPFIQREY
+653 AKGLTKDAPFIQREY

-688 TELPA
+688 TELPT

-719 NTQSGEAYIIEEKKF
+719 NTQSGEAYVIEEKKF
-734 NKATVTEIIT
+734 NKATVSEIIT

>member
-80 TTIASMIFTPDIL
+80 TTIASMIFTPDVL

-142 RAGKCFGKGTK
+142 RAGKS
-153 IRLFDG
+153 
-159 TIKNVED
+159 
-166 IRVGDIVLD
+166 
-175 YNGNPTE
+175 Y
-182 VSSTTS
+182 
-188 GTDKM
+188 
-193 YLVKDTSLSNNMEFV
+193 
-208 CNEPHILTIKCSRN
+208 
-222 DQTRKHNSPYKK
+222 
-234 GEIYDIP
+234 
-241 LVDFLKLPKY
+241 
-251 EQKRFSLFRAS
+251 
-262 IEYEEK
+262 
-268 EHLIDPYL
+268 
-276 LGLWLGDGNKECPRI
+276 
-291 TVCGDEK
+291 
-298 DLCNY
+298 
-303 LSNNY
+303 
-308 NCSISLSNGKSLNV
+308 
-322 YGYYIKGIKQFF
+322 
-334 KELNLL
+334 
-340 YNKHIPFEYLH
+340 
-351 DSKRNRLKLLAGL
+351 
-364 IDSDGYKPKRKN
+364 
-376 MLEFCNTNKTLI
+376 FCA
-388 DNVIELCNSLG
+388 
-399 FKTSVRTKI
+399 
-408 PTMYGKKCSRCWTIT
+408 
-423 IKGKLSN
+423 
-430 IPNVVKRKHCE
+430 
-441 DSKQDTCNNF
+441 
-451 TINYLGINTYYGFTL
+451 
-466 KGNKRFCLED
+466 
-476 YTVVHNTEMTS
+476 

-518 KVIKASEDTGL
+518 NVIKASEAVGL
-529 QIEKSSKN
+529 QIDKSSKN

-571 VIIDEAF
+571 VVIDEAF

-619 KLWSKDKTWRHYHWT
+619 KLWSNDKTWRHYHWT

-653 AKGLTKEAPFIQREY
+653 AKGLTKDAPFIQREY

-688 TELPA
+688 TELPT

-719 NTQSGEAYIIEEKKF
+719 NTQSGEAYVIEEKKF
-734 NKATVTEIIT
+734 NKATVSEIIT
-744 EVKKSYEAA
+744 EVKKSYETA

>member
-30 RVNKAIKNL
+30 RVNKAIRNL

-50 GDSAKQKPYYQTF
+50 GDNAKQKPYYQTF

-80 TTIASMIFTPDIL
+80 TTIASMIFTPDVL

-142 RAGKCFGKGTK
+142 RAGKS
-153 IRLFDG
+153 
-159 TIKNVED
+159 
-166 IRVGDIVLD
+166 
-175 YNGNPTE
+175 Y
-182 VSSTTS
+182 
-188 GTDKM
+188 
-193 YLVKDTSLSNNMEFV
+193 
-208 CNEPHILTIKCSRN
+208 
-222 DQTRKHNSPYKK
+222 
-234 GEIYDIP
+234 
-241 LVDFLKLPKY
+241 
-251 EQKRFSLFRAS
+251 
-262 IEYEEK
+262 
-268 EHLIDPYL
+268 
-276 LGLWLGDGNKECPRI
+276 
-291 TVCGDEK
+291 
-298 DLCNY
+298 
-303 LSNNY
+303 
-308 NCSISLSNGKSLNV
+308 
-322 YGYYIKGIKQFF
+322 
-334 KELNLL
+334 
-340 YNKHIPFEYLH
+340 
-351 DSKRNRLKLLAGL
+351 
-364 IDSDGYKPKRKN
+364 
-376 MLEFCNTNKTLI
+376 FCA
-388 DNVIELCNSLG
+388 
-399 FKTSVRTKI
+399 
-408 PTMYGKKCSRCWTIT
+408 
-423 IKGKLSN
+423 
-430 IPNVVKRKHCE
+430 
-441 DSKQDTCNNF
+441 
-451 TINYLGINTYYGFTL
+451 
-466 KGNKRFCLED
+466 
-476 YTVVHNTEMTS
+476 

-518 KVIKASEDTGL
+518 NVIKASEEVGL
-529 QIEKSSKN
+529 QIDKSSKN

-571 VIIDEAF
+571 VVIDEAF

-619 KLWSKDKTWRHYHWT
+619 KLWSNDKTWRHYHWT

-640 IPNFEKFIEEVCK
+640 IPDFEKFIEEVCK
-653 AKGLTKEAPFIQREY
+653 AKGLTKDAPFIQREY

-688 TELPA
+688 TELPT

-719 NTQSGEAYIIEEKKF
+719 NTQSGEAYVIEEKKF
-734 NKATVTEIIT
+734 NKATVSEIIT
-744 EVKKSYEAA
+744 EVKRSYEAA

>member
-1 MSSESNLTSRFQKG
+1 MSSENNLTSRFQKG

-137 VCCSR
+137 VCSSR
-142 RAGKCFGKGTK
+142 RAGKSYFC
-153 IRLFDG
+153 
-159 TIKNVED
+159 
-166 IRVGDIVLD
+166 
-175 YNGNPTE
+175 
-182 VSSTTS
+182 
-188 GTDKM
+188 
-193 YLVKDTSLSNNMEFV
+193 
-208 CNEPHILTIKCSRN
+208 
-222 DQTRKHNSPYKK
+222 
-234 GEIYDIP
+234 
-241 LVDFLKLPKY
+241 
-251 EQKRFSLFRAS
+251 
-262 IEYEEK
+262 
-268 EHLIDPYL
+268 
-276 LGLWLGDGNKECPRI
+276 
-291 TVCGDEK
+291 
-298 DLCNY
+298 
-303 LSNNY
+303 
-308 NCSISLSNGKSLNV
+308 
-322 YGYYIKGIKQFF
+322 
-334 KELNLL
+334 
-340 YNKHIPFEYLH
+340 
-351 DSKRNRLKLLAGL
+351 AGA
-364 IDSDGYKPKRKN
+364 
-376 MLEFCNTNKTLI
+376 
-388 DNVIELCNSLG
+388 V
-399 FKTSVRTKI
+399 
-408 PTMYGKKCSRCWTIT
+408 
-423 IKGKLSN
+423 
-430 IPNVVKRKHCE
+430 
-441 DSKQDTCNNF
+441 
-451 TINYLGINTYYGFTL
+451 
-466 KGNKRFCLED
+466 
-476 YTVVHNTEMTS
+476 
-487 GAIVKSALKNPGSR
+487 VKSALKNPGSR

-518 KVIKASEDTGL
+518 NVIKASEAVGL
-529 QIEKSSKN
+529 QIDKSSKN

-571 VIIDEAF
+571 VVIDEAF

-619 KLWSKDKTWRHYHWT
+619 KLWSNDKTWRHYHWT

-640 IPNFEKFIEEVCK
+640 IPDFEKFIEEVCK
-653 AKGLTKEAPFIQREY
+653 AKGLTKDAPFIQREY

-676 TEAMVFKNYQTY
+676 TEAMVFKNYQSY
-688 TELPA
+688 TELPT

-719 NTQSGEAYIIEEKKF
+719 NTQRGEAYVIEEKKF
-734 NKATVTEIIT
+734 NKATVSEIIT
-744 EVKKSYEAA
+744 EVKRSYEAA

>member
-1 MSSESNLTSRFQKG
+1 MNSESNLTSRFQKG

-50 GDSAKQKPYYQTF
+50 GDNAKQKPYYQTF

-80 TTIASMIFTPDIL
+80 TTVASMIFTPDIL

-142 RAGKCFGKGTK
+142 RAGKS
-153 IRLFDG
+153 
-159 TIKNVED
+159 
-166 IRVGDIVLD
+166 
-175 YNGNPTE
+175 Y
-182 VSSTTS
+182 
-188 GTDKM
+188 
-193 YLVKDTSLSNNMEFV
+193 
-208 CNEPHILTIKCSRN
+208 
-222 DQTRKHNSPYKK
+222 
-234 GEIYDIP
+234 
-241 LVDFLKLPKY
+241 
-251 EQKRFSLFRAS
+251 
-262 IEYEEK
+262 
-268 EHLIDPYL
+268 
-276 LGLWLGDGNKECPRI
+276 
-291 TVCGDEK
+291 
-298 DLCNY
+298 
-303 LSNNY
+303 
-308 NCSISLSNGKSLNV
+308 
-322 YGYYIKGIKQFF
+322 
-334 KELNLL
+334 
-340 YNKHIPFEYLH
+340 
-351 DSKRNRLKLLAGL
+351 
-364 IDSDGYKPKRKN
+364 
-376 MLEFCNTNKTLI
+376 FCA
-388 DNVIELCNSLG
+388 
-399 FKTSVRTKI
+399 
-408 PTMYGKKCSRCWTIT
+408 
-423 IKGKLSN
+423 
-430 IPNVVKRKHCE
+430 
-441 DSKQDTCNNF
+441 
-451 TINYLGINTYYGFTL
+451 
-466 KGNKRFCLED
+466 
-476 YTVVHNTEMTS
+476 

-518 KVIKASEDTGL
+518 NVIKASEAVGL
-529 QIEKSSKN
+529 QIDKSSKN

-571 VIIDEAF
+571 VVIDEAF

-619 KLWSKDKTWRHYHWT
+619 KLWSNDKTWRHYHWT

-640 IPNFEKFIEEVCK
+640 VPDFEKFIEEVCK
-653 AKGLTKEAPFIQREY
+653 AKGLTKDAPFIQREY

-676 TEAMVFKNYQTY
+676 TEAMVFKNYQSY
-688 TELPA
+688 TELPT

-719 NTQSGEAYIIEEKKF
+719 NTQSGEAYVIEEKKF
-734 NKATVTEIIT
+734 NKATVSEIIT
-744 EVKKSYEAA
+744 EVKRSYEAA

>member
-142 RAGKCFGKGTK
+142 RAGKS
-153 IRLFDG
+153 
-159 TIKNVED
+159 
-166 IRVGDIVLD
+166 
-175 YNGNPTE
+175 Y
-182 VSSTTS
+182 
-188 GTDKM
+188 
-193 YLVKDTSLSNNMEFV
+193 
-208 CNEPHILTIKCSRN
+208 
-222 DQTRKHNSPYKK
+222 
-234 GEIYDIP
+234 
-241 LVDFLKLPKY
+241 
-251 EQKRFSLFRAS
+251 
-262 IEYEEK
+262 
-268 EHLIDPYL
+268 
-276 LGLWLGDGNKECPRI
+276 
-291 TVCGDEK
+291 
-298 DLCNY
+298 
-303 LSNNY
+303 
-308 NCSISLSNGKSLNV
+308 
-322 YGYYIKGIKQFF
+322 
-334 KELNLL
+334 
-340 YNKHIPFEYLH
+340 
-351 DSKRNRLKLLAGL
+351 
-364 IDSDGYKPKRKN
+364 
-376 MLEFCNTNKTLI
+376 FCA
-388 DNVIELCNSLG
+388 
-399 FKTSVRTKI
+399 
-408 PTMYGKKCSRCWTIT
+408 
-423 IKGKLSN
+423 
-430 IPNVVKRKHCE
+430 
-441 DSKQDTCNNF
+441 
-451 TINYLGINTYYGFTL
+451 
-466 KGNKRFCLED
+466 
-476 YTVVHNTEMTS
+476 

-518 KVIKASEDTGL
+518 NVIKASEAVGL
-529 QIEKSSKN
+529 QIDKSSKN

-571 VIIDEAF
+571 VVIDEAF

-619 KLWSKDKTWRHYHWT
+619 KLWSNDKTWRHYHWT

-653 AKGLTKEAPFIQREY
+653 AKGLTKDAPFIQREY

-719 NTQSGEAYIIEEKKF
+719 NTQSGEAYVIEEKKF
-734 NKATVTEIIT
+734 NKATVSEIIT
-744 EVKKSYEAA
+744 EVKRSYEAA

>member
-142 RAGKCFGKGTK
+142 RAGKS
-153 IRLFDG
+153 
-159 TIKNVED
+159 
-166 IRVGDIVLD
+166 
-175 YNGNPTE
+175 Y
-182 VSSTTS
+182 
-188 GTDKM
+188 
-193 YLVKDTSLSNNMEFV
+193 
-208 CNEPHILTIKCSRN
+208 
-222 DQTRKHNSPYKK
+222 
-234 GEIYDIP
+234 
-241 LVDFLKLPKY
+241 
-251 EQKRFSLFRAS
+251 
-262 IEYEEK
+262 
-268 EHLIDPYL
+268 
-276 LGLWLGDGNKECPRI
+276 
-291 TVCGDEK
+291 
-298 DLCNY
+298 
-303 LSNNY
+303 
-308 NCSISLSNGKSLNV
+308 
-322 YGYYIKGIKQFF
+322 
-334 KELNLL
+334 
-340 YNKHIPFEYLH
+340 
-351 DSKRNRLKLLAGL
+351 
-364 IDSDGYKPKRKN
+364 
-376 MLEFCNTNKTLI
+376 FCA
-388 DNVIELCNSLG
+388 
-399 FKTSVRTKI
+399 
-408 PTMYGKKCSRCWTIT
+408 
-423 IKGKLSN
+423 
-430 IPNVVKRKHCE
+430 
-441 DSKQDTCNNF
+441 
-451 TINYLGINTYYGFTL
+451 
-466 KGNKRFCLED
+466 
-476 YTVVHNTEMTS
+476 

-518 KVIKASEDTGL
+518 NVIKASEYTGL
-529 QIEKSSKN
+529 QIDKSSKN

-571 VIIDEAF
+571 VVIDEAF

-592 PFLADLGDKATILCT
+592 PFLADLGYKATILCT

-619 KLWSKDKTWRHYHWT
+619 KLWSNDKTWRHYHWT

-653 AKGLTKEAPFIQREY
+653 AKGLTKDAPFIQREY

-688 TELPA
+688 TELPT

-719 NTQSGEAYIIEEKKF
+719 NTQSGEAYVIEEKKF
-734 NKATVTEIIT
+734 NKATVSDIIT
-744 EVKKSYEAA
+744 EVKRSYEAA

>member
-80 TTIASMIFTPDIL
+80 TTIASMIFTPDVL

-137 VCCSR
+137 VCSSR
-142 RAGKCFGKGTK
+142 RAGKSYFC
-153 IRLFDG
+153 
-159 TIKNVED
+159 
-166 IRVGDIVLD
+166 
-175 YNGNPTE
+175 
-182 VSSTTS
+182 
-188 GTDKM
+188 
-193 YLVKDTSLSNNMEFV
+193 
-208 CNEPHILTIKCSRN
+208 
-222 DQTRKHNSPYKK
+222 
-234 GEIYDIP
+234 
-241 LVDFLKLPKY
+241 
-251 EQKRFSLFRAS
+251 
-262 IEYEEK
+262 
-268 EHLIDPYL
+268 
-276 LGLWLGDGNKECPRI
+276 
-291 TVCGDEK
+291 
-298 DLCNY
+298 
-303 LSNNY
+303 
-308 NCSISLSNGKSLNV
+308 
-322 YGYYIKGIKQFF
+322 
-334 KELNLL
+334 
-340 YNKHIPFEYLH
+340 
-351 DSKRNRLKLLAGL
+351 AGA
-364 IDSDGYKPKRKN
+364 
-376 MLEFCNTNKTLI
+376 
-388 DNVIELCNSLG
+388 V
-399 FKTSVRTKI
+399 
-408 PTMYGKKCSRCWTIT
+408 
-423 IKGKLSN
+423 
-430 IPNVVKRKHCE
+430 
-441 DSKQDTCNNF
+441 
-451 TINYLGINTYYGFTL
+451 
-466 KGNKRFCLED
+466 
-476 YTVVHNTEMTS
+476 
-487 GAIVKSALKNPGSR
+487 VKSALKNPGSR

-518 KVIKASEDTGL
+518 NVIKASEAVGL
-529 QIEKSSKN
+529 QIDKSSKN

-571 VIIDEAF
+571 VVIDEAF

-619 KLWSKDKTWRHYHWT
+619 KLWSNDKTWRHYHWT

-640 IPNFEKFIEEVCK
+640 IPDFEKFIEEVCK
-653 AKGLTKEAPFIQREY
+653 AKGLTKDAPFIQREY

-688 TELPA
+688 TELPT

-719 NTQSGEAYIIEEKKF
+719 NTQSGEAYVIEEKKF
-734 NKATVTEIIT
+734 NKATVSEIIT

>member
-1 MSSESNLTSRFQKG
+1 MNSENNLTSRFQKG

-50 GDSAKQKPYYQTF
+50 GDNAKQKPYYQTF

-80 TTIASMIFTPDIL
+80 TTVASMIFTPDIL

-142 RAGKCFGKGTK
+142 RAGKS
-153 IRLFDG
+153 
-159 TIKNVED
+159 
-166 IRVGDIVLD
+166 
-175 YNGNPTE
+175 Y
-182 VSSTTS
+182 
-188 GTDKM
+188 
-193 YLVKDTSLSNNMEFV
+193 
-208 CNEPHILTIKCSRN
+208 
-222 DQTRKHNSPYKK
+222 
-234 GEIYDIP
+234 
-241 LVDFLKLPKY
+241 
-251 EQKRFSLFRAS
+251 
-262 IEYEEK
+262 
-268 EHLIDPYL
+268 
-276 LGLWLGDGNKECPRI
+276 
-291 TVCGDEK
+291 
-298 DLCNY
+298 
-303 LSNNY
+303 
-308 NCSISLSNGKSLNV
+308 
-322 YGYYIKGIKQFF
+322 
-334 KELNLL
+334 
-340 YNKHIPFEYLH
+340 
-351 DSKRNRLKLLAGL
+351 
-364 IDSDGYKPKRKN
+364 
-376 MLEFCNTNKTLI
+376 FCA
-388 DNVIELCNSLG
+388 
-399 FKTSVRTKI
+399 
-408 PTMYGKKCSRCWTIT
+408 
-423 IKGKLSN
+423 
-430 IPNVVKRKHCE
+430 
-441 DSKQDTCNNF
+441 
-451 TINYLGINTYYGFTL
+451 
-466 KGNKRFCLED
+466 
-476 YTVVHNTEMTS
+476 

-518 KVIKASEDTGL
+518 NVIKASEAVGL
-529 QIEKSSKN
+529 QIDKSSKN

-571 VIIDEAF
+571 VVIDEAF

-619 KLWSKDKTWRHYHWT
+619 KLWSNDKTWRHYHWT

-640 IPNFEKFIEEVCK
+640 VPDFEKFIEEVCE
-653 AKGLTKEAPFIQREY
+653 AKGLTKDAPFIQREY

-676 TEAMVFKNYQTY
+676 TEAMVFKNYQSY
-688 TELPA
+688 TELPT

-719 NTQSGEAYIIEEKKF
+719 NTQSGEAYVIEEKKF
-734 NKATVTEIIT
+734 NKATVSEIIT
-744 EVKKSYEAA
+744 EVKRSYEAA

>member
-1 MSSESNLTSRFQKG
+1 MYESESNLTSRFQKG

-50 GDSAKQKPYYQTF
+50 GDNAKQKPYYQTF

-142 RAGKCFGKGTK
+142 RAGKSYFC
-153 IRLFDG
+153 
-159 TIKNVED
+159 
-166 IRVGDIVLD
+166 
-175 YNGNPTE
+175 
-182 VSSTTS
+182 
-188 GTDKM
+188 
-193 YLVKDTSLSNNMEFV
+193 
-208 CNEPHILTIKCSRN
+208 
-222 DQTRKHNSPYKK
+222 
-234 GEIYDIP
+234 
-241 LVDFLKLPKY
+241 
-251 EQKRFSLFRAS
+251 
-262 IEYEEK
+262 
-268 EHLIDPYL
+268 
-276 LGLWLGDGNKECPRI
+276 
-291 TVCGDEK
+291 
-298 DLCNY
+298 
-303 LSNNY
+303 
-308 NCSISLSNGKSLNV
+308 
-322 YGYYIKGIKQFF
+322 
-334 KELNLL
+334 
-340 YNKHIPFEYLH
+340 
-351 DSKRNRLKLLAGL
+351 AGA
-364 IDSDGYKPKRKN
+364 
-376 MLEFCNTNKTLI
+376 
-388 DNVIELCNSLG
+388 V
-399 FKTSVRTKI
+399 
-408 PTMYGKKCSRCWTIT
+408 
-423 IKGKLSN
+423 
-430 IPNVVKRKHCE
+430 
-441 DSKQDTCNNF
+441 
-451 TINYLGINTYYGFTL
+451 
-466 KGNKRFCLED
+466 
-476 YTVVHNTEMTS
+476 
-487 GAIVKSALKNPGSR
+487 VKSALKNPGSR

-518 KVIKASEDTGL
+518 NVIKASEAVGL
-529 QIEKSSKN
+529 QIDKSSKN

-571 VIIDEAF
+571 VVIDEAF

-619 KLWSKDKTWRHYHWT
+619 KLWSNDKTWRHYHWT

-640 IPNFEKFIEEVCK
+640 IPDFEKFIEEVCK
-653 AKGLTKEAPFIQREY
+653 AKGLTKDAPFIQREY

-688 TELPA
+688 TELPT

-719 NTQSGEAYIIEEKKF
+719 NTQSGEAYVIEEKKF
-734 NKATVTEIIT
+734 NKATVSEIIT
-744 EVKKSYEAA
+744 EVKRSYEAA

>member
-50 GDSAKQKPYYQTF
+50 GDNAKQKPYYQTF

-80 TTIASMIFTPDIL
+80 TTVASMIFTPDIL

-142 RAGKCFGKGTK
+142 RAGKS
-153 IRLFDG
+153 
-159 TIKNVED
+159 
-166 IRVGDIVLD
+166 
-175 YNGNPTE
+175 Y
-182 VSSTTS
+182 
-188 GTDKM
+188 
-193 YLVKDTSLSNNMEFV
+193 
-208 CNEPHILTIKCSRN
+208 
-222 DQTRKHNSPYKK
+222 
-234 GEIYDIP
+234 
-241 LVDFLKLPKY
+241 
-251 EQKRFSLFRAS
+251 
-262 IEYEEK
+262 
-268 EHLIDPYL
+268 
-276 LGLWLGDGNKECPRI
+276 
-291 TVCGDEK
+291 
-298 DLCNY
+298 
-303 LSNNY
+303 
-308 NCSISLSNGKSLNV
+308 
-322 YGYYIKGIKQFF
+322 
-334 KELNLL
+334 
-340 YNKHIPFEYLH
+340 
-351 DSKRNRLKLLAGL
+351 
-364 IDSDGYKPKRKN
+364 
-376 MLEFCNTNKTLI
+376 FCA
-388 DNVIELCNSLG
+388 
-399 FKTSVRTKI
+399 
-408 PTMYGKKCSRCWTIT
+408 
-423 IKGKLSN
+423 
-430 IPNVVKRKHCE
+430 
-441 DSKQDTCNNF
+441 
-451 TINYLGINTYYGFTL
+451 
-466 KGNKRFCLED
+466 
-476 YTVVHNTEMTS
+476 

-518 KVIKASEDTGL
+518 NVIKASEAVGL
-529 QIEKSSKN
+529 QIDKSSKN

-571 VIIDEAF
+571 VVIDEAF

-619 KLWSKDKTWRHYHWT
+619 KLWSNDKTWRHYHWT

-640 IPNFEKFIEEVCK
+640 VPDFEKFIEEVCK
-653 AKGLTKEAPFIQREY
+653 AKGLTKDAPFIQREY

-688 TELPA
+688 TELPT

-719 NTQSGEAYIIEEKKF
+719 NTQSGEAYVIEEKKF
-734 NKATVTEIIT
+734 NKATVSEIIT
-744 EVKKSYEAA
+744 EVKRSYEAA

>member
-142 RAGKCFGKGTK
+142 RAGKS
-153 IRLFDG
+153 
-159 TIKNVED
+159 
-166 IRVGDIVLD
+166 
-175 YNGNPTE
+175 Y
-182 VSSTTS
+182 
-188 GTDKM
+188 
-193 YLVKDTSLSNNMEFV
+193 
-208 CNEPHILTIKCSRN
+208 
-222 DQTRKHNSPYKK
+222 
-234 GEIYDIP
+234 
-241 LVDFLKLPKY
+241 
-251 EQKRFSLFRAS
+251 
-262 IEYEEK
+262 
-268 EHLIDPYL
+268 
-276 LGLWLGDGNKECPRI
+276 
-291 TVCGDEK
+291 
-298 DLCNY
+298 
-303 LSNNY
+303 
-308 NCSISLSNGKSLNV
+308 
-322 YGYYIKGIKQFF
+322 
-334 KELNLL
+334 
-340 YNKHIPFEYLH
+340 
-351 DSKRNRLKLLAGL
+351 
-364 IDSDGYKPKRKN
+364 
-376 MLEFCNTNKTLI
+376 FCA
-388 DNVIELCNSLG
+388 
-399 FKTSVRTKI
+399 
-408 PTMYGKKCSRCWTIT
+408 
-423 IKGKLSN
+423 
-430 IPNVVKRKHCE
+430 
-441 DSKQDTCNNF
+441 
-451 TINYLGINTYYGFTL
+451 
-466 KGNKRFCLED
+466 
-476 YTVVHNTEMTS
+476 

-518 KVIKASEDTGL
+518 NVIKASEYTGL
-529 QIEKSSKN
+529 QIDKSSKN

-571 VIIDEAF
+571 VVIDEAF

-619 KLWSKDKTWRHYHWT
+619 KLWSNDKTWRHYHWT

-653 AKGLTKEAPFIQREY
+653 AKGLTKDAPFIQREY

-688 TELPA
+688 TELPT

-719 NTQSGEAYIIEEKKF
+719 NTQSGEAYVIEEKKF
-734 NKATVTEIIT
+734 NKATVSEIIT
-744 EVKKSYEAA
+744 EVKRSYEAA

>member
-80 TTIASMIFTPDIL
+80 TTIASMIFTPDVL

-142 RAGKCFGKGTK
+142 RAGKS
-153 IRLFDG
+153 
-159 TIKNVED
+159 
-166 IRVGDIVLD
+166 
-175 YNGNPTE
+175 Y
-182 VSSTTS
+182 
-188 GTDKM
+188 
-193 YLVKDTSLSNNMEFV
+193 
-208 CNEPHILTIKCSRN
+208 
-222 DQTRKHNSPYKK
+222 
-234 GEIYDIP
+234 
-241 LVDFLKLPKY
+241 
-251 EQKRFSLFRAS
+251 
-262 IEYEEK
+262 
-268 EHLIDPYL
+268 
-276 LGLWLGDGNKECPRI
+276 
-291 TVCGDEK
+291 
-298 DLCNY
+298 
-303 LSNNY
+303 
-308 NCSISLSNGKSLNV
+308 
-322 YGYYIKGIKQFF
+322 
-334 KELNLL
+334 
-340 YNKHIPFEYLH
+340 
-351 DSKRNRLKLLAGL
+351 
-364 IDSDGYKPKRKN
+364 
-376 MLEFCNTNKTLI
+376 FCA
-388 DNVIELCNSLG
+388 
-399 FKTSVRTKI
+399 
-408 PTMYGKKCSRCWTIT
+408 
-423 IKGKLSN
+423 
-430 IPNVVKRKHCE
+430 
-441 DSKQDTCNNF
+441 
-451 TINYLGINTYYGFTL
+451 
-466 KGNKRFCLED
+466 
-476 YTVVHNTEMTS
+476 

-518 KVIKASEDTGL
+518 NVIKASEEVGL
-529 QIEKSSKN
+529 QIDKSSKN

-571 VIIDEAF
+571 VVIDEAF

-619 KLWSKDKTWRHYHWT
+619 KLWSNDKTWRHYHWT

-640 IPNFEKFIEEVCK
+640 IPDFEKFIEEVCE
-653 AKGLTKEAPFIQREY
+653 AKGLTKDAPFIQREY

-688 TELPA
+688 TELPT

-719 NTQSGEAYIIEEKKF
+719 NTQSGEAYVIEEKKF
-734 NKATVTEIIT
+734 NKATVSEIIT
-744 EVKKSYEAA
+744 EVKRSYETA

>member
-142 RAGKCFGKGTK
+142 RAGKS
-153 IRLFDG
+153 
-159 TIKNVED
+159 
-166 IRVGDIVLD
+166 
-175 YNGNPTE
+175 Y
-182 VSSTTS
+182 
-188 GTDKM
+188 
-193 YLVKDTSLSNNMEFV
+193 
-208 CNEPHILTIKCSRN
+208 
-222 DQTRKHNSPYKK
+222 
-234 GEIYDIP
+234 
-241 LVDFLKLPKY
+241 
-251 EQKRFSLFRAS
+251 
-262 IEYEEK
+262 
-268 EHLIDPYL
+268 
-276 LGLWLGDGNKECPRI
+276 
-291 TVCGDEK
+291 
-298 DLCNY
+298 
-303 LSNNY
+303 
-308 NCSISLSNGKSLNV
+308 
-322 YGYYIKGIKQFF
+322 
-334 KELNLL
+334 
-340 YNKHIPFEYLH
+340 
-351 DSKRNRLKLLAGL
+351 
-364 IDSDGYKPKRKN
+364 
-376 MLEFCNTNKTLI
+376 FCA
-388 DNVIELCNSLG
+388 
-399 FKTSVRTKI
+399 
-408 PTMYGKKCSRCWTIT
+408 
-423 IKGKLSN
+423 
-430 IPNVVKRKHCE
+430 
-441 DSKQDTCNNF
+441 
-451 TINYLGINTYYGFTL
+451 
-466 KGNKRFCLED
+466 
-476 YTVVHNTEMTS
+476 

-518 KVIKASEDTGL
+518 NVIKASEDTGL
-529 QIEKSSKN
+529 QIDKSSKN

-571 VIIDEAF
+571 VVIDEAF

-619 KLWSKDKTWRHYHWT
+619 KLWSNDKTWRHYHWT

-640 IPNFEKFIEEVCK
+640 IPNFEKFVEEVCK
-653 AKGLTKEAPFIQREY
+653 AKGLTKDAPFIQREY

-688 TELPA
+688 TELPT

-700 AIGCDWGFSDYN
+700 ALGCDWGFSDYN

-719 NTQSGEAYIIEEKKF
+719 NTQSGEAYVIEEKKF
-734 NKATVTEIIT
+734 NKATVSEIIT
-744 EVKKSYEAA
+744 EVKRSYEAA

>member
-142 RAGKCFGKGTK
+142 RAGKS
-153 IRLFDG
+153 
-159 TIKNVED
+159 
-166 IRVGDIVLD
+166 
-175 YNGNPTE
+175 Y
-182 VSSTTS
+182 
-188 GTDKM
+188 
-193 YLVKDTSLSNNMEFV
+193 
-208 CNEPHILTIKCSRN
+208 
-222 DQTRKHNSPYKK
+222 
-234 GEIYDIP
+234 
-241 LVDFLKLPKY
+241 
-251 EQKRFSLFRAS
+251 
-262 IEYEEK
+262 
-268 EHLIDPYL
+268 
-276 LGLWLGDGNKECPRI
+276 
-291 TVCGDEK
+291 
-298 DLCNY
+298 
-303 LSNNY
+303 
-308 NCSISLSNGKSLNV
+308 
-322 YGYYIKGIKQFF
+322 
-334 KELNLL
+334 
-340 YNKHIPFEYLH
+340 
-351 DSKRNRLKLLAGL
+351 
-364 IDSDGYKPKRKN
+364 
-376 MLEFCNTNKTLI
+376 FCA
-388 DNVIELCNSLG
+388 
-399 FKTSVRTKI
+399 
-408 PTMYGKKCSRCWTIT
+408 
-423 IKGKLSN
+423 
-430 IPNVVKRKHCE
+430 
-441 DSKQDTCNNF
+441 
-451 TINYLGINTYYGFTL
+451 
-466 KGNKRFCLED
+466 
-476 YTVVHNTEMTS
+476 

-518 KVIKASEDTGL
+518 NVIKASEDTGL
-529 QIEKSSKN
+529 QIDKSSKN

-619 KLWSKDKTWRHYHWT
+619 KLWSNDKTWRHYHWT

-640 IPNFEKFIEEVCK
+640 IPNFEKFVEEVCK
-653 AKGLTKEAPFIQREY
+653 AKGLTKDAPFIQREY

-688 TELPA
+688 TELPT

-719 NTQSGEAYIIEEKKF
+719 NTQSGEAYVIEEKKF
-734 NKATVTEIIT
+734 NKATVSEIIT
-744 EVKKSYEAA
+744 EVKRSYEAA